1 MSLPSIV
8 EDTELLKLYPDQA
21 LVREMQ
27 NPTGSLGGKFIPPIF
42 ITTELKN
49 RQRIRNEQKR
59 REAAD
64 QPTVA
69 EEVVM
74 AAGVPQQGIMQMAKS
89 MAPKTNMGQNTGIAS
104 MMPKQ
109 PTMGMSDGG
118 VVKMQSGGTFKEQT
132 QRILTEQRANP
143 DSITNTFKAATIE
156 RALNGSYGKD
166 QQKFVVQAAIAGDY
180 GPELQRQVLTEA
192 LAGEY
197 GDEIQENAQKAR
209 VVLEQSRLRGF
220 EPTDTQLAPTAAMA
234 ETVVP
239 QLKSGLRGF
248 EPTDTQLAPTAATAE
263 KVVSPSRGFVPTDNQ
278 LAGPS
283 PTVEFV
289 KPEFESGIL
298 KSGLRGFEP
307 TDTQLAPTAAMA
319 ETVVPQLKSGLRGF
333 VPTDNQL
340 AGPSPTVEFVKPP
353 KPPTIQAGAGIRG
366 ADTKPARELAELLGG
381 RQLLPGVD
389 LPGPSTT
396 YEIDPTAALR
406 AGEFLS
412 SQQAAG
418 GMPAMRDPAVIDPTT
433 GQPYDVLGSMR
444 QQAEQARQAE
454 AQAEFVRSLST
465 PDELMVPFDSTR
477 DLFDPQGLN
486 QQREDRD
493 RALASEIA
501 ASGREDELSTF
512 PIQTFQQNQP
522 QTQELL
528 LPTAQPTGRQS
539 LDGRMVSTVGPTAAE
554 IERAQKV
561 LEMNPSATA
570 PKEDVDVLASAFT
583 AKPSI
588 QYTEAGDLTDELVDQ
603 PQALTYDQ
611 LVKKQSSGAKV
622 TEDDLVRSVEAGL
635 LNDQQ
640 AADVRSM
647 IDSDY
652 VPTAQSQEIA
662 NLGGV
667 SKFTRADNTAN
678 PDMLVPK
685 AYDAATDFLA
695 GVLPEKALG
704 IIPINPGGPRTVREQ
719 MDIDAERK
727 KKSDAY
733 KAYAKSKGIDLSN
746 VGTGLSISGFSNV
759 TDLFNEKPDTSDP
772 KKEDKKEDKVAD
784 TTFLDNQPQ
793 TTEELIKDLDK
804 QDKTTT
810 VNKAAAVVQD
820 TIGAET
826 LAVASGVQGT
836 QAAAQA
842 QQGFSDK
849 QWLDIAALGMMISSG
864 NPADLREASK
874 LFIKLQEASRG
885 RKSKEKMA
893 AADRAS
899 NERIA
904 KARVNATIAATE
916 QRRAAAK
923 ARNSLDALET
933 IAASVQDEMNK
944 LMNFDGKTVPSG
956 NKDAYDKLKSSLDR
970 IMKDIASMGG
980 TSLAAYGADDMYQDN
995 IDIG

>member
-1 MSLPSIV
+1 MNII
-8 EDTELLKLYPDQA
+8 EQTEALKDLPDQA
-21 LVREMQ
+21 LIREMQ
-27 NPTGSLGGKFIPPIF
+27 MPTGMAPPIF
-42 ITTELKN
+42 ITTELKR
-49 RQRIRNEQKR
+49 RQRIRDEFKR
-59 REAAD
+59 REAQD
-64 QPTVA
+64 MPTVA

-74 AAGVPQQGIMQMAKS
+74 AAGVPQQGIMQMARN
-89 MAPKTNMGQNTGIAS
+89 MAPKTNMGQNTGVAS

-109 PTMGMSDGG
+109 PTMGMSSGG
-118 VVKMQSGGTFKEQT
+118 VVKMQSGGSVEEQT
-132 QRILTEQRANP
+132 QRILAEQRANP
-143 DSITNTFKAATIE
+143 TSITNTFAPAMIE
-156 RALNGSYGKD
+156 LALDGRLGKD
-166 QQKFVVQAAIAGDY
+166 RQRFAVQTAIEGGY
-180 GPELQRQVLTEA
+180 GLDIQRDTLSKA

-197 GDEIQENAQKAR
+197 GDDIKTRAEAASG
-209 VVLEQSRLRGF
+209 VVEQ
-220 EPTDTQLAPTAAMA
+220 A
-234 ETVVP
+234 
-239 QLKSGLRGF
+239 GLRGF
-248 EPTDTQLAPTAATAE
+248 EPT
-263 KVVSPSRGFVPTDNQ
+263 GNQ

-289 KPEFESGIL
+289 EPQL
-298 KSGLRGFEP
+298 RSGLRGFEP
-307 TDTQLAPTAAMA
+307 T
-319 ETVVPQLKSGLRGF
+319 G
-333 VPTDNQL
+333 NQL

-406 AGEFLS
+406 AGASLS

-583 AKPSI
+583 AKPPI

-640 AADVRSM
+640 AADVSSM

-662 NLGGV
+662 NLEGV

-733 KAYAKSKGIDLSN
+733 KAYAESKGIDLSN
-746 VGTGLSISGFSNV
+746 VGTGLSKSGFSNI

-772 KKEDKKEDKVAD
+772 KKEDKKAD

-793 TTEELIKDLDK
+793 TPEELIKDLDK

-810 VNKAAAVVQD
+810 VNNAAAVVQD
-820 TIGAET
+820 DIGTET
-826 LAVASGVQGT
+826 LAAASGAQGA

-864 NPADLREASK
+864 NPKDLQAAAKTFMGLQEKARDRKSREAT
-874 LFIKLQEASRG
+874 
-885 RKSKEKMA
+885 A

-899 NERIA
+899 RERVANIRA
-904 KARVNATIAATE
+904 KATQENTAARIRSATLNRDFRV
-916 QRRAAAK
+916 
-923 ARNSLDALET
+923 LD
-933 IAASVQDEMNK
+933 SMRDE
-944 LMNFDGKTVPSG
+944 LQELLVPGGGIVSIDGKVSAQNRDAFNTYTRQLKEVRKAIRNLGTFDLGPGSG
-956 NKDAYDKLKSSLDR
+956 ETE
-970 IMKDIASMGG
+970 IAGSYNVVG
-980 TSLAAYGADDMYQDN
+980 T
-995 IDIG
+995 